1 MRRFFVYFLMT
12 FLFLNLSAQK
22 FQKIY
27 ESMTFEDKLWV
38 IKNHDKVLRSVDIS
52 KSVIKTMDSLDKV
65 NFLGGNKEGGIFD
78 AFRHIYWMYNLSS
91 EVGEECARK
100 VGEIYEGYGEY
111 IFKTTEMSGY
121 DSVGRQMDLF
131 NNELGINL
139 AKQNIKKRLV
149 FSEIRKII
157 KLGKAKIVK
166 KNQNGEDL
174 DINGEIIPTEE
185 WKKSWNNRRVL
196 VNSNE
201 I

>member
-38 IKNHDKVLRSVDIS
+38 IKNHDKVLRAVDIS
-52 KSVIKTMDSLDKV
+52 KSVVKTMDSLDKI

-131 NNELGINL
+131 NNEIGINL
-139 AKQNIKKRLV
+139 AKQSIKKRLV

-185 WKKSWNNRRVL
+185 WKKLWNNRRVL

>member
-52 KSVIKTMDSLDKV
+52 KSVMKTMDSLDKID
-65 NFLGGNKEGGIFD
+65 FLGGNKEGGIFD

-139 AKQNIKKRLV
+139 AKQSIKKRLV

-157 KLGKAKIVK
+157 KLGKAKVVK

-201 I
+201 K

>member
-38 IKNHDKVLRSVDIS
+38 IKNHDKVLRAVDIS
-52 KSVIKTMDSLDKV
+52 TSVMKTMDSLDKV

-139 AKQNIKKRLV
+139 AKQSIKKRLV

-185 WKKSWNNRRVL
+185 WKKLWNNRRVL

>member
-201 I
+201 K

>member
-38 IKNHDKVLRSVDIS
+38 IKNHDKVLRAVDIS
-52 KSVIKTMDSLDKV
+52 KSVVKTMDSLDKI

-131 NNELGINL
+131 NNEIGINL
-139 AKQNIKKRLV
+139 AKQSIKKRLV

-185 WKKSWNNRRVL
+185 WKKLWNNRRVL
-196 VNSNE
+196 VNSND

>member
-38 IKNHDKVLRSVDIS
+38 IKNHDKVLRAVDIS
-52 KSVIKTMDSLDKV
+52 KSVMKTMDSLDKV

-139 AKQNIKKRLV
+139 TKQSIKKRLV

>member
-139 AKQNIKKRLV
+139 AKQSVKKRLV

>member
-38 IKNHDKVLRSVDIS
+38 IKNHDKVLRAVDIS
-52 KSVIKTMDSLDKV
+52 KSVMKTMDSLDKV

-91 EVGEECARK
+91 EVGEKCARK

-139 AKQNIKKRLV
+139 AKQSIKKRLV

-185 WKKSWNNRRVL
+185 WKKLWNNRRVL

>member
-52 KSVIKTMDSLDKV
+52 KSVMKTMDSLDKV
-65 NFLGGNKEGGIFD
+65 NFLGSNKEGGIFD

-201 I
+201 K

>member
-38 IKNHDKVLRSVDIS
+38 IKNHDKVLRSVDVS
-52 KSVIKTMDSLDKV
+52 KSVMKTMDSLDKID
-65 NFLGGNKEGGIFD
+65 FLGGNKEGGIFD

-139 AKQNIKKRLV
+139 AKQSIKKRLV

-201 I
+201 K

>member
-38 IKNHDKVLRSVDIS
+38 IKNHDKVLRAVDIS
-52 KSVIKTMDSLDKV
+52 KSVMKTMDSLDKV

-131 NNELGINL
+131 NNEIGINL
-139 AKQNIKKRLV
+139 AKQSIKKRLV

-185 WKKSWNNRRVL
+185 WKKLWNNRRVL

>member
-111 IFKTTEMSGY
+111 IFKKTEMSGY

-139 AKQNIKKRLV
+139 AKQSIKKRLV

>member
-38 IKNHDKVLRSVDIS
+38 IKNHDKVLRSVDVS
-52 KSVIKTMDSLDKV
+52 KSVMKTMDSLDKID
-65 NFLGGNKEGGIFD
+65 FLGGNKEGGIFD

-157 KLGKAKIVK
+157 KLGKAKVVK

-201 I
+201 K

>member
-1 MRRFFVYFLMT
+1 
-12 FLFLNLSAQK
+12 
-22 FQKIY
+22 
-27 ESMTFEDKLWV
+27 MTFEDKLWV
-38 IKNHDKVLRSVDIS
+38 IKNHDKVFRSVDIS
-52 KSVIKTMDSLDKV
+52 KSVMKTMDSLDKID
-65 NFLGGNKEGGIFD
+65 FLGGNKEGGIFD

>member
-38 IKNHDKVLRSVDIS
+38 IKNHDKVLRAVDIS
-52 KSVIKTMDSLDKV
+52 TSVMKTMDSLDKV

-121 DSVGRQMDLF
+121 DSVGKQMDLF

-139 AKQNIKKRLV
+139 KKQSIKKRLV

>member
-1 MRRFFVYFLMT
+1 
-12 FLFLNLSAQK
+12 
-22 FQKIY
+22 
-27 ESMTFEDKLWV
+27 MTFEDKLWV

-52 KSVIKTMDSLDKV
+52 KSVMKTMDSLDKV

-157 KLGKAKIVK
+157 KLGKAKVVK

-201 I
+201 K